1 MTDFLVAAL
10 QITSTSN
17 VEANF
22 AEAEEQIEL
31 ASRRGAELIGLP
43 ENFAFLGEDDEKL
56 RLASELSEKCSN
68 FLKTMSQRYQVFLLG
83 GGYPVL
89 LVMIVILL
97 IGQPFLGKMDRF
109 WQNTTR
115 FICLMLICQMEIY
128 TRNHPLFYPGQSI
141 HLL

>member
-10 QITSTSN
+10 QITSTSD

-22 AEAEEQIEL
+22 IEAEEQIEL
-31 ASRRGAELIGLP
+31 AARRGAELIGLP
-43 ENFAFLGEDDEKL
+43 ETFAFLGGDDEKL
-56 RLASELSEKCSN
+56 RLASELSEKCAN

-97 IGQPFLGKMDRF
+97 IGQPYLGKMDRF

-128 TRNHPLFYPGQSI
+128 TRNHPPFYLEQSI
-141 HLL
+141 HPL

>member
-43 ENFAFLGEDDEKL
+43 ENFAFLGGDDEKL
-56 RLASELSEKCSN
+56 RLASC
-68 FLKTMSQRYQVFLLG
+68 LL
-83 GGYPVL
+83 YTSPS
-89 LVMIVILL
+89 
-97 IGQPFLGKMDRF
+97 PRDR
-109 WQNTTR
+109 TR
-115 FICLMLICQMEIY
+115 SRM
-128 TRNHPLFYPGQSI
+128 PSSA
-141 HLL
+141 